1 MGHHEHKLSD
11 ATIDYW
17 LHQWAR
23 WMRGGD
29 SRKLG
34 YPRRSLGI
42 ATGGASEQF
51 DDMVER
57 EDRKSVRA
65 TDAAIRSL
73 SLDQQSA
80 IHHIYLAA
88 VFRMRRDPVEVYKE
102 ALPVLERE
110 MRGRGVI

>member
-1 MGHHEHKLSD
+1 MGHPEHRLSD

-17 LHQWAR
+17 LTQWAL

-34 YPRRSLGI
+34 YPRCSLGI

-51 DDMVER
+51 EDLVER
-57 EDRKSVRA
+57 ADRKSVRA

-73 SLDQQSA
+73 SLEAQSA

-88 VFRMRRDPVEVYKE
+88 VFRMRRDPAEVYAE